1 MSTGQTIFA
10 IGAFVLLTT
19 ILQGV
24 YTSLSNVGTDIESAQ
39 DGILE
44 TTIATS
50 YSELANGLAFD
61 NVTSNSDTA
70 LFTPNALTY
79 PPSKEAGEDS
89 IQDFDDFD
97 DFNGYSEIRAAG
109 NSNRRYQTKFTVSY
123 ADTNNIQNT
132 VLYRTYVKRLDM
144 KTWRVYP
151 PPVPDE
157 VLDTLMTTLVM
168 GYFHFD

>member
-24 YTSLSNVGTDIESAQ
+24 YTSLSNVGTDINSAQ

-61 NVTSNSDTA
+61 AVTAGSDTA
-70 LFTPNALTY
+70 LFTPNVLTY
-79 PPSKEAGEDS
+79 PLGRETGEDS
-89 IQDFDDFD
+89 LSDFDDFD
-97 DFNGYSEIRAAG
+97 DFNGFSQVRTAG
-109 NSNRRYQTKFTVSY
+109 NSNRQYKTTFTVSY
-123 ADTNNIQNT
+123 VNENDIQSIVNN
-132 VLYRTYVKRLDM
+132 RTYVKRLDM

-151 PPVPDE
+151 PPSIDE
-157 VLDTLMTTLVM
+157 ILDTLQTTLVM